1 MSSLTCFQYE
11 TGCFSIDQNVIKVA
25 LISRTQSG
33 GKLQLRPDGAMAGRG
48 AGGTTLPFLRFCSPW
63 HSGKAVGTQ
72 ATSGLRVGGGHQLRG
87 PAGAGGS
94 HCSSET
100 VQFSLA
106 PMYSSLLSVSV
117 SLGLSLPTPS
127 IHLSSGFMPHPICLV
142 SSHPGPP
149 PPSTLGLW
157 GSGASVTRFSRSQ
170 TLARPVDCSRDILC
184 PKDDWHA
191 PPF

>member
-1 MSSLTCFQYE
+1 MAGSSSSDR
-11 TGCFSIDQNVIKVA
+11 TGRWLGGGGDHSAFLEVLQPMA
-25 LISRTQSG
+25 LREGCRDSGHLRSQSG
-33 GKLQLRPDGAMAGRG
+33 
-48 AGGTTLPFLRFCSPW
+48 
-63 HSGKAVGTQ
+63 
-72 ATSGLRVGGGHQLRG
+72 GGGHQLRG

-100 VQFSLA
+100 GQFSLA
-106 PMYSSLLSVSV
+106 PTYSSLLSVSV

-170 TLARPVDCSRDILC
+170 TLACPVNCSQDILC